1 LGQNELVLVPRKPF
15 QPGLTFADMA

>member
-1 LGQNELVLVPRKPF
+1 LGQNEPVLVPRKPF